1 MNGIFLILILAAV
14 GCAIVGTVF
23 LTNKA
28 LNQYMHNRKGI
39 DQQYVTVKC
48 PKCGAANQRQ
58 MNGQHCRE
66 CYEAF

>member
-1 MNGIFLILILAAV
+1 MDGIFLILILAAV
-14 GCAIVGTVF
+14 GCAIVGTVV
-23 LTNKA
+23 LANKA

-39 DQQYVTVKC
+39 DQQSVTVKC

-58 MNGQHCRE
+58 MNGQHCRK